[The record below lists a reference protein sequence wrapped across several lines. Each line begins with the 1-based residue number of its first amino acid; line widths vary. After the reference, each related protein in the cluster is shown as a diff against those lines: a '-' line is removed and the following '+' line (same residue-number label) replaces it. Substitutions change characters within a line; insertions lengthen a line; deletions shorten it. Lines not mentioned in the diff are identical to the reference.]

1 MKSYSLSHLSDSTLT
16 SALASA
22 ATREQACIAELVAH
36 IAEFDAR
43 GLYRGVGYPSM
54 HLYCEA
60 ELRLSRDAAF
70 RRITAARLARRFP
83 LVFEGLADG
92 RLHLSA
98 VSLLSPHLEE
108 APELLEAS
116 FHKTKD
122 EIERLIATRF
132 PCTELIPLVE
142 SIPAPSPSCQS
153 SRVMTS
159 PAELVPGRVA
169 TAAEFVRPSAPQ
181 RFEVRFSMGQEMN
194 EDLRAVQALIGN
206 ADLGEVFHRGLK
218 LLRRKLEKQ
227 KYGLTDRSRVSRL
240 LQNRN
245 PRFVPAEIRRAVAR
259 RDGFQCTFVSE
270 AGHRCSARQLLEFDH
285 IQPVARG
292 GSSSVS
298 NLRLRC
304 RAHNQYEA
312 DRTYGVQFMRARRD
326 EAKARAEVA
335 KEQAQELIGPL
346 RRLGFSAEESRRAAT
361 SCTDLDAPLEQ
372 RIRAALR
379 YLVPPNRASAST
391 AM

>member
-16 SALASA
+16 SALAST
-22 ATREQACIAELVAH
+22 ATREQVCIAELVAH

-43 GLYRGVGYPSM
+43 GLYRGAGYTSM

-70 RRITAARLARRFP
+70 RRITAAKLARRFP
-83 LVFEGLADG
+83 VVFEALADG

-132 PCTELIPLVE
+132 PRTELIPLVE
-142 SIPAPSPSCQS
+142 AIPVPPPSCQS
-153 SRVMTS
+153 WRVMTS
-159 PAELVPGRVA
+159 SAELVPGRVA
-169 TAAEFVRPSAPQ
+169 SAPNVVRPSAPE
-181 RFEVRFSMGQEMN
+181 RFEARFSMGQEMN
-194 EDLRAVQALIGN
+194 EDLRVVQDLTGN
-206 ADLGEVFHRGLK
+206 ADLAGVFHRGLK
-218 LLRRKLEKQ
+218 LLRCKLEKQ
-227 KYGLTDRSRVSRL
+227 KYGLTDRSRVPRP
-240 LQNRN
+240 RGKRR
-245 PRFVPAEIRRAVAR
+245 PRFIPAEVRRAVAR
-259 RDGFQCTFVSE
+259 RDGFQCTFVSDT
-270 AGHRCSARQLLEFDH
+270 GHRCSARRHLEFDH

-292 GSSSVS
+292 GSSSAS

-312 DRTYGVQFMRARRD
+312 DRTYGAEFMRARRD
-326 EAKARAEVA
+326 EAKARAEA
-335 KEQAQELIGPL
+335 AREQAQEPMGPL
-346 RRLGFSAEESRRAAT
+346 RRLSADAA
-361 SCTDLDAPLEQ
+361 P
-372 RIRAALR
+372 
-379 YLVPPNRASAST
+379 Y
-391 AM
+391 